1 MRTHLCKSY
10 FSCQNQLNGGR
21 AKYTSLID
29 VSILNETGRIERK
42 KMNLCFFESGMKFSD
57 LLSPNLFLNS
67 LNWLLNKQLIQMASL
82 PFIFCLSHS
91 EFYIVREK
99 KMCI

>member
-42 KMNLCFFESGMKFSD
+42 KMNLGFFWKWYEIPRFAFTKFVFKFFK
-57 LLSPNLFLNS
+57 LTVKQAINPNG
-67 LNWLLNKQLIQMASL
+67 
-82 PFIFCLSHS
+82 
-91 EFYIVREK
+91 
-99 KMCI
+99 